1 MLTDSV
7 LLTDSNL
14 PGTASA
20 DTLAAAGLTPITP
33 ASDSVADLVAAGSH
47 ASALVVQWATVG
59 AELLDQLPNLRF
71 ISRLGIGYDMVDVDA
86 ATARGIAVANTPTYC
101 TEEVA
106 MHSVAMILSQAR
118 GLQHYDGEVRAGSWA
133 AVAARPMAVRP
144 SMTTISVIGFGR
156 IGSLVAAHCKALG
169 FSVVVSDPYLGDERI
184 RAAGFVPATLDE
196 AIAVADILTLHAP
209 LTEDTR
215 HMINAQSLAKMKPTS
230 AIVNTCRGP
239 LIDEDALADAL
250 DEGAL
255 GGAALDVFETEPLD
269 RGSRLLALPAVQ
281 LTPHAAWYSPEAL
294 HDLPVHAARNVVEF
308 LQTGSTGSI
317 VNPAYTTA
325 LAQRA

>member
-1 MLTDSV
+1 MLTGSV

-20 DTLAAAGLTPITP
+20 DTLAAAGLTPLTP
-33 ASDSVADLVAAGSH
+33 ASDSIADLVAAGSD
-47 ASALVVQWATVG
+47 ATALVVQWTTID

-101 TEEVA
+101 IEEVA

-118 GLQHYDGEVRAGSWA
+118 GLHQYDAGVRTGSWA
-133 AVAARPMAVRP
+133 AVDARPMAVRP
-144 SMTTISVIGFGR
+144 STTTISVIGFGR
-156 IGSLVAAHCKALG
+156 IGSLVASHCRALG
-169 FSVVVSDPYLGDERI
+169 FSVVVSDPYLADERI
-184 RAAGFVPATLDE
+184 LAAGFIPASRDE

-209 LTEDTR
+209 LTDDTK
-215 HMINAQSLAKMKPTS
+215 HMINAQSLALMKSTA

-239 LIDEDALADAL
+239 LIDEDALADAI
-250 DEGAL
+250 ESGAL
-255 GGAALDVFETEPLD
+255 GGASLDVFATEPLEST
-269 RGSRLLALPAVQ
+269 SRLLTLPAVQ

-294 HDLPVHAARNVVEF
+294 LDLPVHAARNVVEF
-308 LQTGSTGSI
+308 LETGSTGSI
-317 VNPAYTTA
+317 VNPAYATV
-325 LAQRA
+325 LAQRV